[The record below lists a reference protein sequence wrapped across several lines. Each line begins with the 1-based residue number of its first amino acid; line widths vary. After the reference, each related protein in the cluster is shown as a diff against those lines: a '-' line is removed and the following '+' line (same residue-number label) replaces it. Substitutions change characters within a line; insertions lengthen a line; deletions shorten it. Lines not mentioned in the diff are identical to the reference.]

1 VETGLAGKALTI
13 AAMNGN
19 EALYDRYVAHLKTAK
34 TPEEYSFYLQ
44 ALGFFPDAALTRRTF
59 DLVLGPDVRSQ
70 DMFFLY
76 FPILNYQTQGAAWN
90 LFKSD
95 FPTILKKID
104 ASDAVGFAQMAGLFC
119 DAGLRDDSQKFF
131 ADQRLPGT
139 ERILRNQ
146 LDVVNS
152 CIQVRDL
159 QQKNLTAYLE
169 TAGPGKQQQVSK

>member
-1 VETGLAGKALTI
+1 
-13 AAMNGN
+13 
-19 EALYDRYVAHLKTAK
+19 
-34 TPEEYSFYLQ
+34 
-44 ALGFFPDAALTRRTF
+44 
-59 DLVLGPDVRSQ
+59 
-70 DMFFLY
+70 
-76 FPILNYQTQGAAWN
+76 
-90 LFKSD
+90 
-95 FPTILKKID
+95 
-104 ASDAVGFAQMAGLFC
+104 MAGLFC